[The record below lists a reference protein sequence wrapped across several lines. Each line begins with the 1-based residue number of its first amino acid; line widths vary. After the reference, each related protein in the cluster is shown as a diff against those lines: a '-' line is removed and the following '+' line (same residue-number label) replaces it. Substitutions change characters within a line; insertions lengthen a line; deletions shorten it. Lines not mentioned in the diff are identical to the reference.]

1 MQSRKTQVYVE
12 TKLKGNSAPRQ
23 DFQHLVS
30 GTSLRLINFDL
41 QQLDNLLGKKIEW
54 FEFETLK

>member
-1 MQSRKTQVYVE
+1 ME